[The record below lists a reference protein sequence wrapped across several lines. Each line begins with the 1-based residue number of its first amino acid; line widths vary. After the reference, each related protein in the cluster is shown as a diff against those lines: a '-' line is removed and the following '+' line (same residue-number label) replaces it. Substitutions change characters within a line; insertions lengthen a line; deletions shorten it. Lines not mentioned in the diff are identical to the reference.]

1 MKADLTQKSVLEKCY
16 VFILDL
22 LFPVYC
28 LGCGEEGE
36 WICDECSGKIELL
49 KKQACPV
56 CGAESRT
63 GARCFNCRAKTELDG
78 VIAATAFWGKDRKE
92 SLAKEAIHVFK
103 YRFVKDMAGSLAE
116 IIIRQIKH
124 RQIIKPEET
133 YIFGQDMNNKI
144 IIPVPLHIKRFRWR
158 GFNQAELLADSI
170 AALFKIPL
178 DKMALVRQKNN
189 IPQVEVRDRRQ
200 RIGNI
205 KDAFVC
211 VDSAKVKDKRVIL
224 IDDVATTSATL
235 GECAKALKNAGAKE
249 VWGVVVARG

>member
-1 MKADLTQKSVLEKCY
+1 MKNAEILEKCY

-28 LGCGEEGE
+28 LGCDEEGK

-56 CGAESRT
+56 CGVESRT

-78 VIAATAFWGKDRKE
+78 VIAATAFWGKDKKE
-92 SLAKEAIHVFK
+92 TLVKEAIHVFK
-103 YRFVKDMAGSLAE
+103 YRFVKDLAGPLAAL
-116 IIIRQIKH
+116 IIRQIRN
-124 RQIIKPEET
+124 RQIVKTGEAF
-133 YIFGQDMNNKI
+133 IFGPDMNNKI

-158 GFNQAELLADSI
+158 GFNQAELLAEYI
-170 AALFKIPL
+170 AKQFKLPISKTSL
-178 DKMALVRQKNN
+178 MRQKNN

-200 RIGNI
+200 RIENI

-211 VDSAKVKDKRVIL
+211 ADNEKIKDKIVIL
-224 IDDVATTSATL
+224 VDDVATTSATL
-235 GECAKALKNAGAKE
+235 GECAKALKSVGAKE